1 MCFFIQSCEPLGGG
15 KKGKKKMHIIPSWA
29 LCPTCLPFLPALRTP
44 QLTETCQWPTCMCW
58 RPKSHH
64 GISSA
69 LTCWDRGK
77 VLPLLL
83 AALETPLGAGADLC
97 CWSRLCRT
105 RAAGASPSAPCHPHC
120 ELFTPQP
127 QLPTPCP
134 TSRGSPGAGRM
145 TRFS

>member
-15 KKGKKKMHIIPSWA
+15 KKERKKCTSFLHEPCVLPASPSSPLSA
-29 LCPTCLPFLPALRTP
+29 LLNWQKPASGRLACVGNPNHTTAFLPLSPVGTG
-44 QLTETCQWPTCMCW
+44 E
-58 RPKSHH
+58 KSCPCF
-64 GISSA
+64 SLPSKLPWEPA
-69 LTCWDRGK
+69 LTC
-77 VLPLLL
+77 
-83 AALETPLGAGADLC
+83 AAGAG
-97 CWSRLCRT
+97 CRT